1 MVIRSSQNRND
12 GSNREGGFMKTKI
25 DKKFKDFTFTELIE
39 KDMSDLLTIKKQ
51 KQTELMAVKDEKLS
65 VIANIISLQGLID
78 IEKGKIDENCKQK

>member
-1 MVIRSSQNRND
+1 
-12 GSNREGGFMKTKI
+12 MKTKI